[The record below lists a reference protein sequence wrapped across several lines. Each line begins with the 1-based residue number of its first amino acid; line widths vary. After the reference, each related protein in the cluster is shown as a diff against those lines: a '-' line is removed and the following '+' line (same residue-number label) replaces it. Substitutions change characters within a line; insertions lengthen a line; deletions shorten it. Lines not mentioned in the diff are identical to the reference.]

1 MTTIVTRAGKG
12 SPLTHTEV
20 DTNFTN
26 LNTAKLET
34 AAIPLGTLQ
43 APSVSFLNDS
53 DTGMFC
59 PQGGNSL
66 AIATG
71 GQYAISCTST
81 QAVGIKTANPQKTL
95 HVAGSTRVGADDAT
109 DAFLEIGEGAT
120 GNRSSYIDIVGDTTY
135 TDYGVRL
142 IRNNT
147 GANATSE
154 IKHRG
159 TGNFNITT
167 QEAGAIEFSTSNTP
181 RVTITSGGL
190 VGLGSSNPLTKL
202 HVETSISTVPSAEDY
217 TTTIGYFNNTYNTGT
232 NGATSY
238 TNLRLQREGN
248 STYRSTADFAIARYE
263 AVGTNSRTRLD
274 IKLGHGL
281 TNTTDTTVMSLLSSG
296 AVGIGTTGPSG
307 KLDVETASDTYVNF
321 STTNNGSA
329 AGICILGNNNNEFF
343 GYANNLR
350 FATVTGKNAAGFN
363 ERMRMDSSGRLLVG
377 TSTSRDSGNINQPYI
392 QREGTS
398 VSTSALAIVRNSNDT
413 GPSVIVLSK
422 SRGASVGS
430 TTVVQNG
437 DALGAIY
444 FSGADGSTL
453 NSVGAWIQAEV
464 DGTPGATD
472 MPGRLVFSTTPDGS
486 ASPTEKMRI
495 EQSGNIRFMNTGL
508 VFPLTD
514 NVVSLGLSGYRWSAV
529 WAANGT
535 IQTSDQR
542 TKANIVDATL
552 GSDFIKA
559 LRPVSYK
566 WIEGGKRDTG
576 ERDEDGNIIY
586 ESVFGTRTHW
596 GFIAQ
601 EVKEAVDDAGVDF
614 GGWVLTDKD
623 DPDSQ
628 QALRYDQFIAPLT
641 KALQEAIAKIEA
653 LETRL
658 SALEAQ

>member
-53 DTGMFC
+53 DTGIFC

-120 GNRSSYIDIVGDTTY
+120 GNRNSYIDIVGDTTY

-167 QEAGAIEFSTSNTP
+167 QEASAIEFSTSNTP

-190 VGLGSSNPLTKL
+190 VGLGNSSPSSYNASASDLVVGNHTGAHGVTICSQNNSSGYIMFSDGTTGAQAYAGQITYDHTNNRLTL
-202 HVETSISTVPSAEDY
+202 
-217 TTTIGYFNNTYNTGT
+217 GT
-232 NGATSY
+232 N
-238 TNLRLQREGN
+238 
-248 STYRSTADFAIARYE
+248 D
-263 AVGTNSRTRLD
+263 GTT
-274 IKLGHGL
+274 GL
-281 TNTTDTTVMSLLSSG
+281 TVDSSQR
-296 AVGIGTTGPSG
+296 VGIGSTGPSG

-377 TSTSRDSGNINQPYI
+377 TSSGSGTNLLQI
-392 QREGTS
+392 Q
-398 VSTSALAIVRNSNDT
+398 
-413 GPSVIVLSK
+413 
-422 SRGASVGS
+422 GS
-430 TTVVQNG
+430 TAG
-437 DALGAIY
+437 SAGIGGIALRRGVAP
-444 FSGADGSTL
+444 SGMGEGSIMGYLDFGPNDGGIGCQIVGVADGT
-453 NSVGAWIQAEV
+453 Q
-464 DGTPGATD
+464 GTND
-472 MPGRLVFSTTPDGS
+472 YPGRLVFSTTADG
-486 ASPTEKMRI
+486 AATPTERMRI
-495 EQSGNIRFMNTGL
+495 KSDGDVSIVTGNLIIGTSGKGIDFSADSSAAGMTSELLDDYEEGTWT
-508 VFPLTD
+508 PAYKADTTD
-514 NVVSLGLSGYRWSAV
+514 PTVTYGSINLGKYTKIGRIV
-529 WAANGT
+529 HIQVT
-535 IQTSDQR
+535 IQSTQIS
-542 TKANIVDATL
+542 TA
-552 GSDFIKA
+552 GSGDLFMGG
-559 LRPVSYK
+559 LPFTPQTDSY
-566 WIEGGKRDTG
+566 GGYSSMAVGSNTVVPLNAS
-576 ERDEDGNIIY
+576 ER
-586 ESVFGTRTHW
+586 V
-596 GFIAQ
+596 
-601 EVKEAVDDAGVDF
+601 VVAVDGGVGKIRLVRQNDDTATDT
-614 GGWVLTDKD
+614 VLTGAIFPIDI
-623 DPDSQ
+623 
-628 QALRYDQFIAPLT
+628 AVRYLFFSGSYLVA
-641 KALQEAIAKIEA
+641 
-653 LETRL
+653 
-658 SALEAQ
+658 